1 MRTGPP
7 SEFRY
12 TAWFR
17 WNGSTLTAD
26 FDGEYA
32 AELYAHTGD
41 DSSDMDSFEN
51 VNLAN
56 DPSHKATADADV
68 ATFRCIVRMASPH
81 RPPVFMVLE
90 PAYDDVNVLDAPAM
104 ALAWRPLRG

>member
-56 DPSHKATADADV
+56 DPSHKATADAMHEQLLAFFRQSQRV
-68 ATFRCIVRMASPH
+68 QKATPQVVPAATEPDASDP
-81 RPPVFMVLE
+81 
-90 PAYDDVNVLDAPAM
+90 YDN
-104 ALAWRPLRG
+104 

>member
-17 WNGSTLTAD
+17 WNRSKLTGD

-51 VNLAN
+51 VNLVN
-56 DPSHKATADADV
+56 DPDHKATAESMHQQLLAFFRESQRV
-68 ATFRCIVRMASPH
+68 RLKQTTFKCKPR
-81 RPPVFMVLE
+81 
-90 PAYDDVNVLDAPAM
+90 
-104 ALAWRPLRG
+104 

>member
-17 WNGSTLTAD
+17 WNRSKLTGD

-41 DSSDMDSFEN
+41 DSSDRTRFPCVSRTG
-51 VNLAN
+51 L
-56 DPSHKATADADV
+56 PSQLTE
-68 ATFRCIVRMASPH
+68 IS
-81 RPPVFMVLE
+81 
-90 PAYDDVNVLDAPAM
+90 
-104 ALAWRPLRG
+104 